1 MKVGTVPELNMY
13 HVCIYYVQ
21 YVKLHVL
28 LYPVYMVP
36 THIIYI
42 YMTVGG
48 EESIIYMGIYAQYVL
63 LYAYVCC
70 TDT

>member
-1 MKVGTVPELNMY
+1 MCVTPC
-13 HVCIYYVQ
+13 HVYYVQ

-48 EESIIYMGIYAQYVL
+48 EESIIYMGIYAQYVTVCICVL
-63 LYAYVCC
+63 HRYIILYY
-70 TDT
+70 TF